1 MQNTPIAD
9 RHALLPTMAAGK
21 NFLLAAAR
29 RCGKTKDFRVNRC
42 TLSFLIVD
50 RRFRGGSYDLFGARQ
65 ERSVSWWHRL
75 HMAHSNELV
84 YEGGKRASRA
94 AGSSEV

>member
-1 MQNTPIAD
+1 MQNTPIAN

-42 TLSFLIVD
+42 TLSFLAFITFSTLSTVALAAD
-50 RRFRGGSYDLFGARQ
+50 RTIYSAPDKSVVFLGGIGY
-65 ERSVSWWHRL
+65 
-75 HMAHSNELV
+75 MAQ
-84 YEGGKRASRA
+84 
-94 AGSSEV
+94 